1 MHFPLDQWTLFRHW
15 NCKQLAGHLNF
26 SSTCLKILLES
37 LFKQCA
43 RSKFD
48 QGVKTTTESPSQVSN
63 TGWNLQVVESFR
75 YCHSGTLQSLG
86 YQKRQVGSCCKEE
99 ASRKM
104 SVGILFKSNRVG
116 HLIQIHGGTK
126 NKDNVHVE
134 HFKWG
139 QCVHELL

>member
-1 MHFPLDQWTLFRHW
+1 MVWVGALWLKLFSSEMVLMHFPLDQWTLFRHW

-99 ASRKM
+99 ASRK
-104 SVGILFKSNRVG
+104 NERW
-116 HLIQIHGGTK
+116 HLIQIQSSWASYSNPRW
-126 NKDNVHVE
+126 NKE
-134 HFKWG
+134 
-139 QCVHELL
+139 